1 MDIYIPSSVLKD
13 RHSTLRPHQHQP
25 QQPPQNLPPIVV
37 VSTVAAECSA
47 LCPTSSTCTCAAT
60 CPTHARYS
68 PMSVAGTTG
77 VAESTSSSHQG
88 PHLYCIQRS
97 NTNNYHLAEEEE
109 RFDRRN
115 SEDEADEREYQEYKR
130 LRKLKKQHK
139 KEVKQMKA
147 LEKREKK
154 EDKRMKKEMAKNEKE
169 MRKKRQHS
177 ESHGG
182 EDRTTTTTGPTTIV
196 ISASLSATTSSAAA
210 AANVSNASAVATVVR
225 EPQYDLD
232 GEEWSRGGQ
241 STAKKD
247 STSRVRRS
255 RVASWFLGK
264 RKDDMASMQY
274 QELELEPV
282 QALFDQGKGQGGEHQ
297 EGQELQLPQQ
307 QQQQHYPQQQQ
318 QQQRQ
323 QVWRREGTLSDLK
336 VIPSQHHPKST
347 LYSRKAAS
355 SVSLYLDPSSSSLTL
370 HPNHQ
375 PYNNTLHQG
384 PPRQSQLSSAVS
396 EPHLG
401 GGGRLGSGRK
411 RTSTGCYLQ
420 RVWCKIRQ
428 SHKSASRLMM
438 TPGSLQGDESSSKK
452 DL

>member
-13 RHSTLRPHQHQP
+13 RHSTLRPHQ

-37 VSTVAAECSA
+37 VSTVAAE
-47 LCPTSSTCTCAAT
+47 
-60 CPTHARYS
+60 
-68 PMSVAGTTG
+68 SVAGG
-77 VAESTSSSHQG
+77 VSAESTSSYPS
-88 PHLYCIQRS
+88 PHLYRAQRS

-139 KEVKQMKA
+139 KEAKQMKA

-154 EDKRMKKEMAKNEKE
+154 EDKKMKREMIKNEKE
-169 MRKKRQHS
+169 MLRKKRQQQHP

-182 EDRTTTTTGPTTIV
+182 KDHTTRPTTTIAM
-196 ISASLSATTSSAAA
+196 SASLSAAASV
-210 AANVSNASAVATVVR
+210 ANASDASAVATVVR
-225 EPQYDLD
+225 EQQYGLD
-232 GEEWSRGGQ
+232 GEEWAPGGQ
-241 STAKKD
+241 STARKE

-255 RVASWFLGK
+255 RVASWFLGR
-264 RKDDMASMQY
+264 RKDGMASMQF

-282 QALFDQGKGQGGEHQ
+282 QALFDQGKGQGGEYGD
-297 EGQELQLPQQ
+297 GQELQLPQQ
-307 QQQQHYPQQQQ
+307 EQQHQQ
-318 QQQRQ
+318 Q

-336 VIPSQHHPKST
+336 VIPSQHDHNNNT

-355 SVSLYLDPSSSSLTL
+355 SVSLYLDPSSLSSLTL
-370 HPNHQ
+370 HPNHA
-375 PYNNTLHQG
+375 PYQTLHQG
-384 PPRQSQLSSAVS
+384 PHRQSQLSSAVS

-420 RVWCKIRQ
+420 RVWSKIRQ

-438 TPGSLQGDESSSKK
+438 TPGSLQGDESSSRK